1 MNKKSLTAMAVT
13 LPLVIK
19 VGLAYE
25 LNDSLLLS
33 GVLAGAIQC
42 QNLTD
47 APGFSNTCESAV
59 PFQPKVSFRPTETD
73 EVFFRLGFAAGNGL
87 NDKTP
92 FNIPPWAASLEEDV
106 KNINGRN
113 RDYLLT
119 AWYKHTFTFADE
131 HQLGATFGII
141 DGTKYLDENAYA
153 NDEYTQFM
161 NSALTNGPN
170 VFIPSYDLGVALQW
184 DLRSWS
190 FRAILM
196 DVGENDDGNNFSFY
210 GLQAG
215 YHVNNKLGSG
225 NYRIVLVDTSQDF
238 LDPTGTKLHDRSAI
252 LLSFDQE
259 LGKILGGWIRFDL
272 QADDAA
278 TDYSAI
284 YSGGI
289 DIKGKAWERYDDN
302 IGLGYA
308 YLDGGN
314 LEIEKSH
321 VAEAYYRWQLTEVLG
336 LTADVQYMQDDYK
349 TGGGP
354 HGWIFGLRATAEF

>member
-13 LPLVIK
+13 VPLVIK
-19 VGLAYE
+19 VGFAYE

-42 QNLTD
+42 QNLSD

-59 PFQPKVSFRPTETD
+59 PFQPKVRIRPTEAD

-87 NDKTP
+87 NDITP

-106 KNINGRN
+106 TNINGRD
-113 RDYLLT
+113 RDYLLS
-119 AWYKHTFTFADE
+119 AWYKHTFKFADD

-141 DGTKYLDENAYA
+141 DGTEYLDENAYA

-161 NSALTNGPN
+161 NSVLTNGPN
-170 VFIPSYDLGVALQW
+170 VFIPSYDLGVALKW
-184 DLRSWS
+184 DHGRWSLRG
-190 FRAILM
+190 ILM
-196 DVGENDDGNNFSFY
+196 DVGENDDGNNYSFY

-215 YHVNNKLGSG
+215 YHVNTELGSG
-225 NYRIVLVDTSQDF
+225 SYRFVLVDTSKDF
-238 LDPTGTKLHDRSAI
+238 LDPTGTQLHDRTAF

-259 LGKILGGWIRFDL
+259 FGKIVGGWIRFDW
-272 QADDAA
+272 QTDDAA
-278 TDYSAI
+278 TDYAAI

-308 YLDGGN
+308 NLDGGN
-314 LEIEKSH
+314 LDIEKSQ

-336 LTADVQYMQDDYK
+336 LTADLQYMQDDYK

-354 HGWIFGLRATAEF
+354 RGWIFGLRATAEF